1 MIFVARPL
9 APRSPQEVE
18 MQTANPV
25 CTRGAIKTSELWVKF
40 SFLLSHFSV
49 SGRREQNVEVAIDIS
64 EFSYLPAQAD
74 ALGVPLPPV
83 ERVTL
88 PLDDGRI
95 LSALR
100 FGTGAPRVTLLHGA
114 GLNAHTWDTTVL
126 ALQEPV
132 LAIDLAGHGD
142 SSWRDDADYTPRTL
156 ARDIAA
162 AFDAWAVPPQIVVG
176 QSLGG
181 LTGAALAAVRP
192 DLVSELVVVDITPG
206 IDVTA
211 GPAALREF
219 YAGPTDF
226 ASRDELVDKA
236 MSLGFG
242 GSRAE
247 TERGVFLNTRV
258 REDGRVEWKHHFAHL
273 AAQALAAHDPGS
285 VAAPS
290 VLHETGW
297 EDLSAVRAP
306 ITLVRAQRGFVSEA
320 DAAEL
325 QRRVPTARLVTLDA
339 THNVQETA
347 PTALAALIA
356 SPAVSHGI

>member
-1 MIFVARPL
+1 MD
-9 APRSPQEVE
+9 
-18 MQTANPV
+18 
-25 CTRGAIKTSELWVKF
+25 
-40 SFLLSHFSV
+40 
-49 SGRREQNVEVAIDIS
+49 VAIDIS

-74 ALGVPLPPV
+74 ALGVPLPQV
-83 ERVTL
+83 ERLTL
-88 PLDDGRI
+88 PLADGRT

-100 FGTGAPRVTLLHGA
+100 FGTDAPRVTLLHGA
-114 GLNAHTWDTTVL
+114 GLNAHTWDTTAL
-126 ALQEPV
+126 ALQQPL

-142 SSWRDDADYTPRTL
+142 SAWRDDVDYTPRTL
-156 ARDIAA
+156 AGDVAA
-162 AFDAWAVPPQIVVG
+162 ALDAWATQPQIVVG

-181 LTGAALAAVRP
+181 LTGAALAASRP
-192 DLVSELVVVDITPG
+192 DLVSELIIVDITPG

-242 GSRAE
+242 GTRPE

-258 REDGRVEWKHHFAHL
+258 RADGRVEWKHHFAHL

-285 VAAPS
+285 AAAPS

-297 EDLSAVRAP
+297 DDLAGVRAP
-306 ITLVRAQRGFVSEA
+306 VTLVRAARGFVSETDA
-320 DAAEL
+320 DEL
-325 QRRVPTARLVTLDA
+325 QRRVPAARLVVLDA

-347 PTALAALIA
+347 PVPLAALIDST
-356 SPAVSHGI
+356 SPARGI

>member
-1 MIFVARPL
+1 MSNRTPQMLVVMVLNFLRVCAR
-9 APRSPQEVE
+9 A
-18 MQTANPV
+18 
-25 CTRGAIKTSELWVKF
+25 
-40 SFLLSHFSV
+40 
-49 SGRREQNVEVAIDIS
+49 QNVEVAIDIS
-64 EFSYLPAQAD
+64 EFSYLPAQAE
-74 ALGVPLPPV
+74 ALGVPFPAV
-83 ERVTL
+83 ERLTL
-88 PLDDGRI
+88 PLPDGRT

-100 FGTGAPRVTLLHGA
+100 FGTDEPRVTLLHGA
-114 GLNAHTWDTTVL
+114 GLNAHTWDTTSL
-126 ALQEPV
+126 ALQQPL

-142 SSWRDDADYTPRTL
+142 SSWRDDIDYTPRTL
-156 ARDIAA
+156 ARDVAA
-162 AFDAWAVPPQIVVG
+162 ALDAWATQPQVVVG

-181 LTGAALAAVRP
+181 LTGAALAAARP
-192 DLVSELVVVDITPG
+192 DLVAELIIVDITPG

-226 ASRDELVDKA
+226 ATRDELVDKA
-236 MSLGFG
+236 IALGFG
-242 GSRAE
+242 GSRPE

-285 VAAPS
+285 ATAPS

-297 EDLSAVRAP
+297 DDLAAVSAP
-306 ITLVRAQRGFVSEA
+306 ITLVRAARGFVSEA

-325 QRRVPTARLVTLDA
+325 QRRVPAAQLVVLDA

-347 PTALAALIA
+347 PTALAGLIGSA
-356 SPAVSHGI
+356 APAAGI

>member
-1 MIFVARPL
+1 MD
-9 APRSPQEVE
+9 
-18 MQTANPV
+18 
-25 CTRGAIKTSELWVKF
+25 
-40 SFLLSHFSV
+40 
-49 SGRREQNVEVAIDIS
+49 VAIDIS
-64 EFSYLPAQAD
+64 EFSYLPAQAE
-74 ALGVPLPPV
+74 ALGVPLPDV
-83 ERVTL
+83 ERLTL
-88 PLDDGRI
+88 NLPDGRT
-95 LSALR
+95 LSALK
-100 FGTGAPRVTLLHGA
+100 FGSDTPRVTLLHGA

-126 ALQEPV
+126 ALGQSL

-142 SSWRDDADYTPRTL
+142 SSWRDDVDYTPRTL
-156 ARDIAA
+156 ARDVAA
-162 AFDAWAVPPQIVVG
+162 ALDAWTSQPQIVVG

-181 LTGAALAAVRP
+181 LTGAALAATRP
-192 DLVSELVVVDITPG
+192 DLVAELVIVDITPG

-242 GSRAE
+242 GSRPE

-258 REDGRVEWKHHFAHL
+258 RPDGRVEWKHHFAHL

-285 VAAPS
+285 AASPS
-290 VLHETGW
+290 LLHETGW
-297 EDLSAVRAP
+297 DDLSAVSAP
-306 ITLVRAQRGFVSEA
+306 ITLVRAALGFVSES

-325 QRRVPTARLVTLDA
+325 QRRVPSARLVVLDA

-347 PTALAALIA
+347 PVALASLIESGSA
-356 SPAVSHGI
+356 ARGM

>member
-1 MIFVARPL
+1 M
-9 APRSPQEVE
+9 
-18 MQTANPV
+18 
-25 CTRGAIKTSELWVKF
+25 C
-40 SFLLSHFSV
+40 
-49 SGRREQNVEVAIDIS
+49 VAIDSS
-64 EFSYLPAQAD
+64 EFSYLPAQAE

-88 PLDDGRI
+88 PLPDGRT

-100 FGTGAPRVTLLHGA
+100 FGSGEPRVTLLHGA
-114 GLNAHTWDTTVL
+114 GLNAHTWDTTAL
-126 ALQEPV
+126 ALQQPL

-142 SSWRDDADYTPRTL
+142 SSWRDDVDYTPRTL
-156 ARDIAA
+156 ATDVAA
-162 AFDAWAVPPQIVVG
+162 ALDAWTTAPQVVVG

-181 LTGAALAAVRP
+181 LTGAALAAARP
-192 DLVSELVVVDITPG
+192 DLVAQLVVVDITPG

-242 GSRAE
+242 GTRPE

-258 REDGRVEWKHHFAHL
+258 RDDGRVEWKHHFAHL
-273 AAQALAAHDPGS
+273 AAQTLAAHDAGTPTT
-285 VAAPS
+285 PS
-290 VLHETGW
+290 ALHETGW
-297 EDLSAVRAP
+297 DDLACVSAP
-306 ITLVRAQRGFVSEA
+306 LTLVRATRGFVSAA
-320 DAAEL
+320 DADEFA
-325 QRRVPTARLVTLDA
+325 RRIDGARVVSLDA

-347 PTALAALIA
+347 PVALAALLA
-356 SPAVSHGI
+356 QTAPTGGI

>member
-1 MIFVARPL
+1 MSNRAPQLLVVMVLHFLRVCAR
-9 APRSPQEVE
+9 A
-18 MQTANPV
+18 
-25 CTRGAIKTSELWVKF
+25 
-40 SFLLSHFSV
+40 
-49 SGRREQNVEVAIDIS
+49 QNVEVAIDIS
-64 EFSYLPAQAD
+64 EFSYLPAQAE
-74 ALGVPLPPV
+74 ALGVPFPAV
-83 ERVTL
+83 ERLTL
-88 PLDDGRI
+88 PLPDGRT

-100 FGTGAPRVTLLHGA
+100 FGTDEPRVTLLHGA
-114 GLNAHTWDTTVL
+114 GLNAHTWDTTSL
-126 ALQEPV
+126 ALQQPL

-142 SSWRDDADYTPRTL
+142 SSWRDDIDYTPRTL
-156 ARDIAA
+156 ARDVAA
-162 AFDAWAVPPQIVVG
+162 ALDAWATQPQVVVG

-181 LTGAALAAVRP
+181 LTGAALAAARP
-192 DLVSELVVVDITPG
+192 DLVAELIIVDITPG

-226 ASRDELVDKA
+226 ATRDELVDKA
-236 MSLGFG
+236 IALGFG
-242 GSRAE
+242 GSRPE

-285 VAAPS
+285 ATAPS

-297 EDLSAVRAP
+297 DDLAAVSAP
-306 ITLVRAQRGFVSEA
+306 ITLVRAARGFVSEA

-325 QRRVPTARLVTLDA
+325 QRRVPAAQLVVLDA

-347 PTALAALIA
+347 PTALAGLIGSA
-356 SPAVSHGI
+356 APAAGI

>member
-1 MIFVARPL
+1 MWRWRSTTASSAIFPHRPK
-9 APRSPQEVE
+9 RSASP
-18 MQTANPV
+18 
-25 CTRGAIKTSELWVKF
+25 S
-40 SFLLSHFSV
+40 
-49 SGRREQNVEVAIDIS
+49 
-64 EFSYLPAQAD
+64 
-74 ALGVPLPPV
+74 PV
-83 ERVTL
+83 ERLTL
-88 PLDDGRI
+88 PLADGRT

-100 FGTGAPRVTLLHGA
+100 FGSEAPRVTLLHGA
-114 GLNAHTWDTTVL
+114 GLNAHTWDTTTL
-126 ALQEPV
+126 ALQQPL

-142 SSWRDDADYTPRTL
+142 SSWRDDVDYTPRTL
-156 ARDIAA
+156 ARDVAA
-162 AFDAWAVPPQIVVG
+162 AIEAWTTQPQLVVG

-181 LTGAALAAVRP
+181 LTGAALAASRP
-192 DLVSELVVVDITPG
+192 DLVSEVIIIDITPG

-236 MSLGFG
+236 ISLGFG
-242 GSRAE
+242 GTRPE

-258 REDGRVEWKHHFAHL
+258 RADGRVEWKHHFAHL

-285 VAAPS
+285 ATAPS

-297 EDLSAVRAP
+297 DDLAAVTAP
-306 ITLVRAQRGFVSEA
+306 ITLVRAARGFVSEE

-325 QRRVPTARLVTLDA
+325 QRRVPTAHLVVLDA

-347 PTALAALIA
+347 PVALAGLIESA
-356 SPAVSHGI
+356 TPARRI

>member
-1 MIFVARPL
+1 MSNRPPQLLVVMVLHFLRVCAR
-9 APRSPQEVE
+9 A
-18 MQTANPV
+18 
-25 CTRGAIKTSELWVKF
+25 
-40 SFLLSHFSV
+40 
-49 SGRREQNVEVAIDIS
+49 QNVEVAIDIS
-64 EFSYLPAQAD
+64 EFSYLPAQAE
-74 ALGVPLPPV
+74 ALGVPFPAV
-83 ERVTL
+83 ERLTL
-88 PLDDGRI
+88 PLPDGRT

-100 FGTGAPRVTLLHGA
+100 FGTDEPRVTLLHGA
-114 GLNAHTWDTTVL
+114 GLNAHTWDTTSL
-126 ALQEPV
+126 ALQQPL

-142 SSWRDDADYTPRTL
+142 SSWRDDIDYTPRTL
-156 ARDIAA
+156 ARDVAA
-162 AFDAWAVPPQIVVG
+162 ALDAWATQPQVVVG

-181 LTGAALAAVRP
+181 LTGAALAAARP
-192 DLVSELVVVDITPG
+192 DLVSELIIVDITPG

-226 ASRDELVDKA
+226 ATRDELVDKA
-236 MSLGFG
+236 IALGFG
-242 GSRAE
+242 GSRPE

-285 VAAPS
+285 ATAPS

-297 EDLSAVRAP
+297 DDLAAVRAP
-306 ITLVRAQRGFVSEA
+306 ITLVRAARGFVSEA

-325 QRRVPTARLVTLDA
+325 QRRVPAAQLVVLDA

-347 PTALAALIA
+347 PTALAGLIGSA
-356 SPAVSHGI
+356 APAAGI